1 MATTTQIRANDTIRV
16 AFLHDRVPQ
25 MLDLHPHT
33 VSSSSGTKL
42 LIVFYCNCNKAFI
55 WRFPTILFWIHKV
68 DAAFVASYQIRVYTI
83 EWSSLPML
91 TSFGFPFLLFFC
103 QPFCIYENTYH
114 PASANSV
121 ILEDFR
127 TYDVTASL
135 LIASKSLLKCSWGYL
150 QNAFK
155 FCSQPGGILSM
166 LLLISPWISP

>member
-1 MATTTQIRANDTIRV
+1 MQ
-16 AFLHDRVPQ
+16 
-25 MLDLHPHT
+25 
-33 VSSSSGTKL
+33 
-42 LIVFYCNCNKAFI
+42 
-55 WRFPTILFWIHKV
+55 
-68 DAAFVASYQIRVYTI
+68 AFVYSCYIPACTTWRNCCWRSNPSVGG
-83 EWSSLPML
+83 SLPML

-166 LLLISPWISP
+166 LLLISPWISPWYHSLSAQETQPKLSLFHHPSYWLSKLDW